1 MVFKC
6 KVVYDFQSIEFEY
19 EANGKDDTEK
29 MYSVYKAILT
39 GLKEIADETPNPS
52 KTPQKKA
59 NKEEMASAGQ
69 IKYLEGL
76 GFPREQAEKLTK
88 KEASLK
94 IKELS

>member
-19 EANGKDDTEK
+19 EANGKDDMEK

-59 NKEEMASAGQ
+59 AKEEMASAGQ

-88 KEASLK
+88 KEASVK

>member
-6 KVVYDFQSIEFEY
+6 KVVYDFQSVEFEY
-19 EANGKDDTEK
+19 EADGADGMEK
-29 MYSVYKAILT
+29 MYGIYKAVLN

-59 NKEEMASAGQ
+59 VKEEMASANQ
-69 IKYLEGL
+69 INYLEGL

-88 KEASLK
+88 KQASVK